1 MGEAQC
7 LFPPQGFSAQYSQSS
22 ADLKQK
28 NWKECVAIA
37 EMEYAPYC
45 KLVWKPLGGFAG
57 WITLTGSLR
66 QVVRVLNTCNCCFHE
81 KDWNVPRDEVW

>member
-57 WITLTGSLR
+57 
-66 QVVRVLNTCNCCFHE
+66 
-81 KDWNVPRDEVW
+81 